1 MLKIV
6 RGRLYHSLW
15 GEISDLLYSL
25 VGTLDNS
32 QVVQEFEKEMAKNIG
47 IEFAKTMPFARYA
60 LYSILKY
67 KDFPKG
73 SEIIMPPITIKPMVD
88 IVLMLDLKPIFI
100 DIELDTLCFDANE
113 LEKNITSNT
122 KAIFITYLFGIVPDV
137 NKILDICKKNDL
149 YVMEDFSHT
158 MNGKYKNKNIGTLG
172 DVSIY
177 SSSSLKT
184 IDTYIGGTVF
194 TEDEKLYTFLDNI
207 NKKLPTMPRIFLFK
221 KILLNF
227 VRNLFSK
234 SIIFTLITNPL
245 LYILKNLNQTF
256 YKKVLGARLNL
267 KPVNNMPLDWTY
279 KFTSLQAQ
287 RGLKELQKVNKVDK
301 AKIYNVEKFR
311 KIIEKK
317 FFDILPKELDTS
329 FNVYWQYPIYIK
341 DTQKFLNYIKE
352 YNIDMGTTNLSLC
365 SYLDIYPEF
374 MKETKN
380 ALLVKEHY
388 MFVPTYQGLSKDNIV
403 YVSQT
408 IKKYLEKYND

>member
-15 GEISDLLYSL
+15 SEIYDLLYSL
-25 VGTLDNS
+25 IGNLNNDEII
-32 QVVQEFEKEMAKNIG
+32 QKFENKMAQNIG
-47 IEFAKTMPFARYA
+47 IKYAITMPFARNA
-60 LYSILKY
+60 LYNILKY

-88 IVLMLDLKPIFI
+88 IVLMLDLKPIFV
-100 DIELDTLCFDANE
+100 DIELDTLCFDSNE

-122 KAIFITYLFGIVPDV
+122 KAIFITYLFGVVPDV
-137 NKILDICKKNDL
+137 NKILDICKKNNL

-184 IDTYIGGTVF
+184 VDTYIGGTVF
-194 TEDEKLYTFLDNI
+194 TKDEKLYTFLDNI
-207 NKKLPTMPRIFLFK
+207 NKKLPIMPRLFLFK

-227 VRNLFSK
+227 TRNLFSR
-234 SIIFTLITNPL
+234 SIIFTFITSPL
-245 LYILKNLNQTF
+245 LYILKNLNLTF

-267 KPVNNMPLDWTY
+267 KPVNSMPLDWTY

-287 RGLKELQKVNKVDK
+287 RGLKELQNVNEVDSS
-301 AKIYNVEKFR
+301 KIENVKIFR
-311 KIIEKK
+311 KIIEEK
-317 FFDILPKELDTS
+317 FFDILPKELDSS

-341 DTQKFLNYIKE
+341 DTQKFLDYIKE

-365 SYLDIYPEF
+365 SNLDIYPEF
-374 MKETKN
+374 MKETEN

-388 MFVPTYQGLSKDNIV
+388 LFVPTYKGLSKDKII
-403 YVSQT
+403 YVAQT
-408 IKKYLEKYND
+408 IKRYLEKYND